1 MHGSYPS
8 ALKSL
13 RRSWELSF
21 VFVPEVVLKLRVTS
35 YWEGGISFFG
45 DILPSK
51 CFLGIVQG
59 KGDEER
65 GRDVV

>member
-1 MHGSYPS
+1 M
-8 ALKSL
+8 
-13 RRSWELSF
+13 
-21 VFVPEVVLKLRVTS
+21 FVPEVVLKLRVTS